1 MGRKVNGSTYSVEP
15 SAARL
20 TESLRDVGYDFPT
33 AMADLV
39 DNSIAAR
46 ADEVLLRF
54 RFDEDKSYVLIAD
67 NGDGMTA
74 NGILEALRFGSRREY
89 GELDLGHFGLG
100 LKTASLS
107 QCRRISVVSKSAS
120 SSAHVITTRTL
131 DMDLVGSEDAWLV
144 ISGYTSDGV
153 RDAESYLT
161 DKDHGTV
168 IVLEDLDRVIGTA
181 PNPRAA
187 QRRLS
192 GAASKARE
200 HLEMVF
206 HRYLE
211 GYAGLPPVT
220 ITIDADRN
228 DDGAV
233 APWDPFATDEAST
246 DRMPVMHLPVQAE
259 GRQVD
264 VKLQRFVL
272 PAKADFSSP
281 EAFERMSGPLK
292 WNRQQGLYI
301 YRAGRLVQYGG
312 WARIRSIDEH
322 TKLARAALDFPPAL
336 DSVFQINVSK
346 MRVNLPSDIRPMLEQ
361 PIQELCLEA
370 ARRYRL
376 SGDGG
381 RNKEPK
387 SRTQSNT
394 TWRDVSFA
402 LRVAAEKAGEL
413 EAMERVLNQVDGM
426 DKELFQ
432 ELLPGL
438 SQSPT
443 PGQRL

>member
-1 MGRKVNGSTYSVEP
+1 MGRTMNGSTYSVEP

-39 DNSIAAR
+39 DNSIAAS
-46 ADEVLLRF
+46 ATEVVLRF
-54 RFDEDKSYVLIAD
+54 NYAAEDSYVLICD
-67 NGDGMTA
+67 NGGGMTA
-74 NGILEALRFGSRREY
+74 SGILEALRFGSRRQYSEM
-89 GELDLGHFGLG
+89 DLGHFGLG

-107 QCRRISVVSKSAS
+107 QCRRISVASKPDSPLTDA
-120 SSAHVITTRTL
+120 TTVRTL
-131 DMDLVGSEDAWLV
+131 DVGIVGETDAWLV
-144 ISGYTSDGV
+144 FSGYTSPGV
-153 RDAESYLT
+153 AAALEHLAPLP
-161 DKDHGTV
+161 HGTV
-168 IVLEDLDRVIGTA
+168 VVLEDLDRVIGAA
-181 PNPRAA
+181 PNPGAA
-187 QRRLS
+187 KRRLNN
-192 GAASKARE
+192 AATKTRE

-206 HRYLE
+206 HRYLA

-220 ITIDADRN
+220 ISIESEAEHS
-228 DDGAV
+228 AV
-233 APWDPFATDEAST
+233 APWDPFATDEET
-246 DRMPVMHLPVQAE
+246 TERLPVMHLPVQLD
-259 GRQVD
+259 GRQID
-264 VKLQRFVL
+264 VQLQRFVL

-312 WARIRSIDEH
+312 WSRIRSIDEH

-346 MRVNLPSDIRPMLEQ
+346 MRVNLPSDIRPMLEG
-361 PIQELCLEA
+361 PIQELCLAA

-381 RNKEPK
+381 RSREPR
-387 SRTQSNT
+387 SRTQSST
-394 TWRDVSFA
+394 TWREVSFA

-413 EAMERVLNQVDGM
+413 EAMERIMNQVDGM

-438 SQSPT
+438 S
-443 PGQRL
+443 

>member
-1 MGRKVNGSTYSVEP
+1 MSRKVNGSIYSVEP

-20 TESLRDVGYDFPT
+20 TGSLRDVGYDFPT
-33 AMADLV
+33 AIADLV
-39 DNSIAAR
+39 DNSIAAK
-46 ADEVLLRF
+46 AQEVLLRF
-54 RFDEDKSYVLIAD
+54 RFDDDDSYVLIAD
-67 NGDGMTA
+67 DGNGMTA

-89 GELDLGHFGLG
+89 DELDLGHFGLG

-107 QCRRISVVSKSAS
+107 QCRRITVVSKAS
-120 SSAHVITTRTL
+120 TSPAHTLTSRTL
-131 DMDLVGSEDAWLV
+131 DMDIVESEDAWLV
-144 ISGYTSDGV
+144 VSGHTSPGV
-153 RDAESYLT
+153 RDAEAYLS
-161 DKDHGTV
+161 DRNHGTV
-168 IVLEDLDRVIGTA
+168 VVLEDLDRVISSA
-181 PNPRAA
+181 PNQRAA

-192 GAASKARE
+192 AAASKTRE

-211 GYAGLPPVT
+211 GYAGLPPVS
-220 ITIDADRN
+220 ILIDANRE
-228 DDGAV
+228 DDGPV
-233 APWDPFATDEAST
+233 LPWDPYATDEDAT
-246 DRMPVMHLPVQAE
+246 QRMPVMRLPVQSD

-264 VKLQRFVL
+264 VQLQRFVL
-272 PAKADFSSP
+272 PAKADFSSLD
-281 EAFERMSGPLK
+281 AFERMSGPLK

-376 SGDGG
+376 SGDGV
-381 RNKEPK
+381 RTKEPR

-402 LRVAAEKAGEL
+402 LRVAADKAGEL

-438 SQSPT
+438 SQPSMHPQK
-443 PGQRL
+443 P

>member
-1 MGRKVNGSTYSVEP
+1 MGSRKVKGSTYTVEP

-39 DNSIAAR
+39 DNSIAAKASR
-46 ADEVLLRF
+46 IDLRF
-54 RFDEDKSYVLIAD
+54 RYADADSYVLVAD
-67 NGDGMTA
+67 NGGGMTTS
-74 NGILEALRFGSRREY
+74 GILEALRYGSRREY
-89 GELDLGHFGLG
+89 ADMDLGHFGLG

-107 QCRRISVVSKSAS
+107 QCRRITVVTKPDSPLSVSAS
-120 SSAHVITTRTL
+120 VITRTL
-131 DMDLVGSEDAWLV
+131 DLNIVGENDAWLV
-144 ISGYTSDGV
+144 ISGHQSPGV
-153 RDAESYLT
+153 DEAVDYLSGL
-161 DKDHGTV
+161 DHGTV
-168 IVLEDLDRVIGTA
+168 VVLEELDRVIGSA
-181 PNPRAA
+181 ANP
-187 QRRLS
+187 
-192 GAASKARE
+192 GAAKRRMNSAMSKTRE

-211 GYAGLPPVT
+211 GYSGLPPVS
-220 ITIDADRN
+220 ISLESGADE
-228 DDGAV
+228 GEAV
-233 APWDPFATDEAST
+233 VPWDPFATDEAST
-246 DRMPVMHLPVQAE
+246 ERLAAMRLPVQID

-264 VKLQRFVL
+264 VQLQRFVL

-322 TKLARAALDFPPAL
+322 TKLARAALDFPTTL

-346 MRVNLPSDIRPMLEQ
+346 MRVNLPADIRPMLEQ
-361 PIQELCLEA
+361 PIQELCLSA

-376 SGDGG
+376 SGEGG
-381 RNKEPK
+381 RSQEPR

-394 TWRDVSFA
+394 TWREVSFA

-413 EAMERVLNQVDGM
+413 EAMESILNQVDGM
-426 DKELFQ
+426 DKELYQ

-438 SQSPT
+438 S
-443 PGQRL
+443 

>member
-39 DNSIAAR
+39 DNSIAAK
-46 ADEVLLRF
+46 ATEVILRF
-54 RFDEDKSYVLIAD
+54 RFDEDNSYVLIAD
-67 NGDGMTA
+67 NGHGMTP

-89 GELDLGHFGLG
+89 DDMDLGHFGLG

-107 QCRRISVVSKSAS
+107 QCRRISVVSKPKTSPGH
-120 SSAHVITTRTL
+120 HVTVRTL

-144 ISGYTSDGV
+144 ISGYTSAGV
-153 RDAESYLT
+153 RDAEALLS

-168 IVLEDLDRVIGTA
+168 VVLEDLDRIVGAAATL
-181 PNPRAA
+181 RAA

-192 GAASKARE
+192 SAATKARE

-211 GYAGLPPVT
+211 GYAGLPPVS
-220 ITIDADRN
+220 ITIDAQRD
-228 DDGAV
+228 DDGPV
-233 APWDPFATDEAST
+233 LPWDPFATDEEST
-246 DRMPVMHLPVQAE
+246 QRMPVMHLPVQLD

-264 VKLQRFVL
+264 VQLQRFVL

-376 SGDGG
+376 SGDG
-381 RNKEPK
+381 RHRAKPR

-394 TWRDVSFA
+394 TWREVSFA

-413 EAMERVLNQVDGM
+413 EAMERILNQVDGM

-438 SQSPT
+438 T
-443 PGQRL
+443 PSGTPHE

>member
-1 MGRKVNGSTYSVEP
+1 MGRKVTGSTYSVEP

-39 DNSIAAR
+39 DNSIAAK
-46 ADEVLLRF
+46 AQEVLLRF
-54 RFDEDKSYVLIAD
+54 RFDDDDSYVLVAD
-67 NGDGMTA
+67 DGMGMTA

-89 GELDLGHFGLG
+89 DDMDLGHFGLG

-107 QCRRISVVSKSAS
+107 QCRRISVVSKATS
-120 SSAHVITTRTL
+120 SPKHTTAVRTL
-131 DMDLVGSEDAWLV
+131 DMDIVGSEDAWLV
-144 ISGYTSDGV
+144 VSGHTSPGV
-153 RDAESYLT
+153 RDAEEYLA
-161 DKDHGTV
+161 DKEHGSV
-168 IVLEDLDRVIGTA
+168 IVLEDLDRIVGSA
-181 PNPRAA
+181 PNPRSA

-211 GYAGLPPVT
+211 GYAGLPPVS
-220 ITIDADRN
+220 ITIDAERD
-228 DDGAV
+228 DDGPV
-233 APWDPFATDEAST
+233 SPWDPFATDEEAT
-246 DRMPVMHLPVQAE
+246 ERLPVMHLPVQSE

-264 VKLQRFVL
+264 VQLQRFVL
-272 PAKADFSSP
+272 PAKADFSSTD
-281 EAFERMSGPLK
+281 AFERMSGPLK

-312 WARIRSIDEH
+312 WSRLRSIDEH

-361 PIQELCLEA
+361 PIQELCLAA

-376 SGDGG
+376 SSDGG
-381 RNKEPK
+381 RTHEPR

-394 TWRDVSFA
+394 TWREVSFA

-413 EAMERVLNQVDGM
+413 EAMERILDQVNGM

-438 SQSPT
+438 S
-443 PGQRL
+443 